1 MMGIRSSAGTNR
13 QPTVRTGSRKTSNN
27 NRTTTAGWQIECKDM
42 DALFIS
48 VVILLFYYRPKFC
61 ESFSVTYQCTI
72 IPQQQ
77 QHPYAAV
84 DTNRRRR
91 GITSTKLATGTSELF
106 KEDNNEQYRG
116 TATGNVTKR
125 TYSKNSAVSRIKQA
139 ALRAC
144 AVAAK
149 EQQQD
154 NIQLKNSFFSSYS
167 PLTSKVEQMKNMKPA
182 AVTLRQLTTEI
193 DSQLRRAR
201 AVPWEQYH
209 HQQRFQN
216 FYQVS
221 ALPRDSMAAIVTH
234 NHQNDVSSN
243 GWRLGTAAV
252 VYEPI
257 VNMTTTTT
265 QHISAAMSFTT
276 TRHVAVVLTKRSM
289 VVKGEH
295 RLTVECA
302 RRIERLFHA
311 IRNER
316 YSPDVIVFVGEKYTN
331 TPAVNVDCTH
341 TSDANLGY
349 DYFLALV
356 HRSMDPLHHID
367 LTNVT
372 LHIEPTATSS
382 NAMANIASYI
392 QSNQMI
398 QWFAQAIHEANAT
411 AHEAMWS
418 DNISPKHHHNQ
429 PHRRRPKLHVQFA
442 LISSDYHLCI
452 LNDIHVRSP
461 GQSPLRFLDRWTTSS
476 IIKNI
481 TSSRVYCSAL
491 NLQLHSFTGVQLE
504 TSWTYMYSTTA
515 NFHRRTGPLMFDNED
530 KTVTCHD
537 DEDDANFAIASFSS
551 ICYQRAQDLV
561 PVLQNLRGVVANTEF
576 FQRDNYRVL
585 VQARR
590 SLVSGMELLYQQ
602 QPSLAAIHKIVTP
615 LQSSHNIPT
624 ASQTI
629 VGEEVAYMISKSN
642 GKPLDIVLEGALLS
656 LGRCLDLVR
665 PAGLLTGSVP
675 AHDFKL
681 ALMVLDQAV
690 TQISIACDPDRPLC
704 DVEAHS
710 K

>member
-1 MMGIRSSAGTNR
+1 
-13 QPTVRTGSRKTSNN
+13 
-27 NRTTTAGWQIECKDM
+27 M
-42 DALFIS
+42 DASFIS
-48 VVILLFYYRPKFC
+48 LVMLLFYCRPNFS
-61 ESFSVTYQCTI
+61 ESFSVTYQCPL
-72 IPQQQ
+72 IPQ
-77 QHPYAAV
+77 HPHFVAV
-84 DTNRRRR
+84 GIDDTIRRRV
-91 GITSTKLATGTSELF
+91 TSTKLAAGTPEFF
-106 KEDNNEQYRG
+106 KEDHDEQYRG
-116 TATGNVTKR
+116 ATTGNATKR
-125 TYSKNSAVSRIKQA
+125 KYSKDSAVSRIKQA

-154 NIQLKNSFFSSYS
+154 NIQLKNTFFSSYS
-167 PLTSKVEQMKNMKPA
+167 PLTSKIEQMKNVKP
-182 AVTLRQLTTEI
+182 AVTLRQLTAEI
-193 DSQLRRAR
+193 DSQLHRAR
-201 AVPWEQYH
+201 ALPWEQYH

-243 GWRLGTAAV
+243 GWRFGTATV

-276 TRHVAVVLTKRSM
+276 NRHVAVVLTKRSM
-289 VVKGEH
+289 VVKGKH

-302 RRIERLFHA
+302 RRIERLIHA
-311 IRNER
+311 INNEH
-316 YSPDVIVFVGEKYTN
+316 YTPDVIVFVGEKFTN
-331 TPAVNVDCTH
+331 TSTVTGDCTH
-341 TSDANLGY
+341 TSDANLGF
-349 DYFLALV
+349 DYFMALV
-356 HRSMDPLHHID
+356 HRSVDPLHRID

-372 LHIEPTATSS
+372 FHMEELPTSS
-382 NAMANIASYI
+382 NALANIASYI
-392 QSNQMI
+392 QSNHMI

-411 AHEAMWS
+411 AHEATLS
-418 DNISPKHHHNQ
+418 NNISPKNHHNQ
-429 PHRRRPKLHVQFA
+429 PHRRRLKLHVQFA
-442 LISSDYHLCI
+442 LTSSDYHLCI

-481 TSSRVYCSAL
+481 TTSKVQSSAL
-491 NLQLHSFTGVQLE
+491 NLQLHSFAGVQLE

-515 NFHRRTGPLMFDNED
+515 NLHRRMGPLMFDL
-530 KTVTCHD
+530 TVTYYD
-537 DEDDANFAIASFSS
+537 DDDDANVAIASFSS

-624 ASQTI
+624 LSQMI
-629 VGEEVAYMISKSN
+629 CSNEEANTISKPN

-681 ALMVLDQAV
+681 ALLVLDQAV
-690 TQISIACDPDRPLC
+690 TQISIACDPDQPIC
-704 DVEAHS
+704 DDVEADC
-710 K
+710 KYIVLGVDKYKV